1 MILAIYSNCLSELH
15 FKLLA
20 LVQLGLLDDSSLA
33 DLQPNS
39 VCYAILCCEAWR
51 GLYCCENLSELST
64 MLATKSL

>member
-1 MILAIYSNCLSELH
+1 MMLAIYSNCLSELH

-39 VCYAILCCEAWR
+39 VCYAMLCCEA
-51 GLYCCENLSELST
+51 
-64 MLATKSL
+64 